1 MRMDDVNFTVRVVKR
16 ADTSQK
22 RSHQS
27 PFLRFSGG
35 ALLPFSFIWFHE
47 TPPTSSHSPKP
58 PPLRGLA
65 AVKTARGLGQGWP
78 PLPMA
83 AIFDGGSRAWP
94 LPELFLLPCCN
105 YIWRWPHLR
114 LRAYPQRAVW
124 CLGLGLPPDCPI
136 PGWSSGMGLAWPRC
150 PHGKPQAPSC
160 QGTCWPLWPPDS
172 LYSGYISYAFPN
184 I

>member
-1 MRMDDVNFTVRVVKR
+1 MMRMDDVNFTVRVVKR

-65 AVKTARGLGQGWP
+65 AVKTARGLGQG
-78 PLPMA
+78 
-83 AIFDGGSRAWP
+83 
-94 LPELFLLPCCN
+94 
-105 YIWRWPHLR
+105 
-114 LRAYPQRAVW
+114 
-124 CLGLGLPPDCPI
+124 
-136 PGWSSGMGLAWPRC
+136 
-150 PHGKPQAPSC
+150 
-160 QGTCWPLWPPDS
+160 
-172 LYSGYISYAFPN
+172 
-184 I
+184 